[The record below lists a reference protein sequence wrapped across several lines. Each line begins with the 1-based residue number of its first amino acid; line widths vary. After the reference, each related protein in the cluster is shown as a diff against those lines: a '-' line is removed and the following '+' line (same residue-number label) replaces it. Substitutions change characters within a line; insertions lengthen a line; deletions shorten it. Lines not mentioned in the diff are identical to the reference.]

1 MKEERRRI
9 LQMLQDGTISADQA
23 MELLQVLD
31 EEGEPEEIEYG
42 GTAEYMATSQE
53 PLQGE
58 ILTARTPPNM
68 ERYRRFWKIPFVI
81 SLVILL
87 LFGLWLR
94 SIYLSSEGAITFGF
108 ICVWSFFM
116 LAFLATLLAFF
127 SRRATWLH
135 VRVQEKD
142 GHRIAISLPL
152 PLGLAGWG
160 IKVAHG
166 FVDEKTRGQ
175 LDMAE
180 AFLAAAKDELKQPG
194 SGPMTIDVDDD
205 DGDKVQVYIG

>member
-1 MKEERRRI
+1 MQEERRRI

-31 EEGEPEEIEYG
+31 EEGEEQEVASWD
-42 GTAEYMATSQE
+42 TAVDLTTPQE

-58 ILTARTPPNM
+58 ILTTNSPPNL
-68 ERYRRFWKIPFVI
+68 ERYRQFWKIPFLI
-81 SLVILL
+81 GLAFLL
-87 LFGLWLR
+87 LFGFWLR

-108 ICVWSFFM
+108 ICIWSFFM

-166 FVDEKTRGQ
+166 FVDTKTRGQ

-194 SGPMTIDVDDD
+194 AGPMTIDVDDE